1 MMSANMVA
9 APGAAPVA
17 TRRPA
22 FAGLAAFWTAYR
34 QRRAMRADL
43 ARLAATGDY
52 LLRDIGLDPRWA
64 EAEAEKPFWKP

>member
-9 APGAAPVA
+9 APGAAPA
-17 TRRPA
+17 AARRPA
-22 FAGLAAFWTAYR
+22 FAGLAALWSAYR
-34 QRRAMRADL
+34 RRREMRADL

-64 EAEAEKPFWKP
+64 EDEAEKPFWKA